1 MALPMRQSRGR
12 APASQPTRYLT
23 TEPFAPWD
31 DLTQRMGQLMRGV
44 VEEGLANAIDIE
56 DTNDAYLV
64 EVELPG
70 VSPEDVSVDWSDRQL
85 TISGEIK
92 EKVRTGLLRK
102 QTRRYGAFDY
112 TVTLPGQVDGENIEA
127 TLTNGVLTVRVP
139 KADNARSRRIEVK
152 ADKPERITTG
162 NGEKGT
168 GEKAS
173 SGKKATSG
181 RSN

>member
-12 APASQPTRYLT
+12 APSSQPARYLT

-56 DTNDAYLV
+56 DTDDAYLI
-64 EVELPG
+64 EIELPG

-85 TISGEIK
+85 TISGEVK

-112 TVTLPGQVDGENIEA
+112 TVALPGQVDGENIEA
-127 TLTNGVLTVRVP
+127 TLCERCPDRPGTEGRQRPVA
-139 KADNARSRRIEVK
+139 ADRGEGGQARENHDRQRR
-152 ADKPERITTG
+152 RT
-162 NGEKGT
+162 
-168 GEKAS
+168 KAS